1 MKKIKYEDIEKIL
14 GFELDDDVKKRITN
28 YDLKYRTLTN
38 DERDSY
44 ILNYVD
50 VLTNDI
56 TKSGEHRINEWENG
70 WEENLKLY
78 QLENNIDNLIP
89 KYHGK
94 NKIVR
99 WMGDVIMPLT
109 DNFDYKIHICFV
121 DAILRH
127 YTQNAK
133 NIFELGCG
141 PAYHLVRMKNYNKNL
156 NLYGTDWAKSSQ
168 KIINQ
173 INKSLNLNINPINLD
188 FFNPDYG
195 IDVPSDSVFYTVAS
209 FEQIGENFE
218 KIVDFIINKKPELCI
233 HMEPIDELLDSN
245 NLVDFLSIKYFRK
258 RNYLKGYLPYLES
271 LEKQNKIKII
281 KKQRIFSGS
290 HFIEGHS
297 LIVWKPI

>member
-1 MKKIKYEDIEKIL
+1 
-14 GFELDDDVKKRITN
+14 
-28 YDLKYRTLTN
+28 
-38 DERDSY
+38 
-44 ILNYVD
+44 
-50 VLTNDI
+50 
-56 TKSGEHRINEWENG
+56 
-70 WEENLKLY
+70 
-78 QLENNIDNLIP
+78 
-89 KYHGK
+89 
-94 NKIVR
+94 
-99 WMGDVIMPLT
+99 
-109 DNFDYKIHICFV
+109 
-121 DAILRH
+121 
-127 YTQNAK
+127 
-133 NIFELGCG
+133 
-141 PAYHLVRMKNYNKNL
+141 MKNYNKNL

-218 KIVDFIINKKPELCI
+218 KIVNFIINKKPELCI
-233 HMEPIDELLDSN
+233 HMEPIDELLDGN